1 MRLHKFREP
10 EPYEIEAAR
19 ELIYRERLVKRMGE
33 ALSESGLM
41 QRERIAREVIRV
53 DPNEVG
59 QLVTDILESYCK
71 VSDEEAYEKAHA
83 WIEYGDSE

>member
-19 ELIYRERLVKRMGE
+19 ELIYRERLVERMGE

-71 VSDEEAYEKAHA
+71 VSDKEAYEKAQE